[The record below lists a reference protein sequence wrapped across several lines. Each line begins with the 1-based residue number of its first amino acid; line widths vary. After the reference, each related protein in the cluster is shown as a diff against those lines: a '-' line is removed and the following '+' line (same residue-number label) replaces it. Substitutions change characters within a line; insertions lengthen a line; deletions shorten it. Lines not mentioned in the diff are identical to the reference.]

1 MKTDRQRKIL
11 EIIRREPVETQE
23 DLAAALKRNGFPVT
37 QATVSRDIKE
47 LGLIKV
53 PGANASFR
61 YVFPGELPVRSG
73 EERLRRLFRDAVVA
87 VDSSENLV
95 VVKTNPG
102 EAQGVA
108 SAIDNAG
115 WPEIIGT
122 VGGDDTIL
130 IVVKPKNSVSSVLRQ
145 LAGLGGG
152 SKNAR

>member
-1 MKTDRQRKIL
+1 MERQRKIL

-53 PGANASFR
+53 PGDSAPFR
-61 YVFPGELPVRSG
+61 YSFQGELPSRSG
-73 EERLRRLFRDAVVA
+73 EERLKRLFRDAVVA

-108 SAIDNAG
+108 SAIDHAG
-115 WPEIIGT
+115 LPEIIGT

-130 IVVKPKNSVSSVLRQ
+130 IVVKPKSAVSAVLRR
-145 LAGLGGG
+145 LTSLGRRAGEV
-152 SKNAR
+152 K

>member
-1 MKTDRQRKIL
+1 MKAERQRKIL

-23 DLAAALKRNGFPVT
+23 DLAAALKRTGFSVT

-47 LGLIKV
+47 MGLIKV
-53 PGANASFR
+53 PGASATFR
-61 YVFPGELPVRSG
+61 YAFTGELPSRSG

-87 VDSSENLV
+87 IDSSENLV

-115 WPEIIGT
+115 LPEIIGT

-130 IVVKPKNSVSSVLRQ
+130 IVVKPKNAVISVLRHF
-145 LAGLGGG
+145 ASLGRG
-152 SKNAR
+152 K